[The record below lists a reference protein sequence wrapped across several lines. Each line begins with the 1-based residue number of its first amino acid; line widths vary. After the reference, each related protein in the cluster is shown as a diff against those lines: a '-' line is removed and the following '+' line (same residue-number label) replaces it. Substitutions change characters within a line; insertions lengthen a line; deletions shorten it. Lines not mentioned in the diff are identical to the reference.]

1 MIDISL
7 SSRVEKMSAKQVLEQ
22 PQPVAATQTAE
33 TQAVID
39 QHEAQ
44 ALMNMGQIARLL
56 DASNKIRAQ
65 MAAANKVV
73 HTLKE
78 WTEYTNA
85 RKAYSEAVAA
95 KCGDE
100 KKAVNDIHEVITK
113 TPQYE
118 TARKLSEQKA
128 EYEKKAHKLA
138 SEAAPYVAQ
147 ILYKDATMP
156 PL

>member
-1 MIDISL
+1 M
-7 SSRVEKMSAKQVLEQ
+7 ETTQVMQE
-22 PQPVAATQTAE
+22 PQQVAATQTTE
-33 TQAVID
+33 EAVS
-39 QHEAQ
+39 QKEAQ
-44 ALMNMGQIARLL
+44 QLMNMRQIARLL
-56 DASNKIRAQ
+56 DASNKIKAQ

-100 KKAVNDIHEVITK
+100 KKAVSEIHEVITK

-118 TARKLSEQKA
+118 TARKLSEKRA
-128 EYEKKAHKLA
+128 NYEKEAHKLA

-147 ILYKDATMP
+147 ILYKDTTMP